1 MKKLNYLLLAAAGM
15 MAASCANDVEESSS
29 AASSNR
35 IMSVQTAGK
44 QYSRLNDVTN
54 EWDKTDRIGIS
65 MYAAGTETVMN
76 GATNVLFTASESGAN
91 VTFTSEAGIPIAA
104 ENCDFTAY
112 YPYNESADGTYTVA
126 LSNQSEGYAA
136 HDLMWAKTENVTSE
150 GAKTLA
156 MTFRHQLAKLT
167 INITPNEG
175 ETVSGVTISGMATGA
190 TFNLATGEMTA
201 TAKGDI
207 TPYKSAENTY
217 CALLLPA
224 EASAL
229 SLTITT
235 DKTAYEYNLTSGK
248 LTQFRDG
255 YRYTLE
261 VGLGESSLGN
271 VDEVEGGNNPYEDGE
286 GETGEADP
294 EEIDAV
300 IPEGYSSVLVTS
312 ASVSADALGGK
323 SGKVAMVFRTSQAR
337 ASMTYTAESINVPE
351 SVTDLL
357 LIGEGSDDA
366 DPEIKLAI
374 KQLSLTSGTLNSLIL
389 KNIEIEGDED
399 TPLCSAQLA
408 EDATLTVTNSYIHD
422 VKSVY
427 GLGTETSGQN
437 ALTAM
442 TIENSRIYN
451 VASVLDKGT
460 TEKIALSNSTFY
472 NISGQ
477 AFFSFKANEDP
488 ASPATITVTDC
499 TLVDLKKTPFQTQGG
514 YGQLEVYKRNV
525 SAIGGEN
532 ITWGIKPT
540 SSFDFADNYAV
551 TGTAVGIRDYEGDTT
566 IAQQDRTS
574 LFPQESDGNAN
585 FTTTVNAGDPRWR
598 QQ

>member
-1 MKKLNYLLLAAAGM
+1 MKKLNYLLLAAVGM

-54 EWDKTDRIGIS
+54 EWDQNDRIGIS

-76 GATNVLFTASESGAN
+76 NASNVLFTASESGAN
-91 VTFTSEAGIPIAA
+91 VTFTSEAGIPISA

-112 YPYNESADGTYTVA
+112 YPYNESADGIYTVA

-175 ETVSGVTISGMATGA
+175 ETVSGVTISGMATDA
-190 TFNLATGEMTA
+190 DFNLATGEMSTKA
-201 TAKGDI
+201 MGDI

-235 DKTAYEYNLTSGK
+235 DKTAYEYSLTSGK
-248 LTQFRDG
+248 LTQFRNG

-323 SGKVAMVFRTSQAR
+323 SGKVAMVFRTGN
-337 ASMTYTAESINVPE
+337 TYSAESVNVPAE
-351 SVTDLL
+351 VTELL
-357 LIGEGSDDA
+357 LIGEGS
-366 DPEIKLAI
+366 EKISVTMKSLNIHSGMTKLALQNLDI
-374 KQLSLTSGTLNSLIL
+374 T
-389 KNIEIEGDED
+389 GDGNTNLFTE
-399 TPLCSAQLA
+399 AQLA
-408 EDATLTVTNSYIHD
+408 ADGTIELTGCSLHGMKYIYGTGSQDVPASQTTLGAFTIDDCIIYDCGSVVNIHD
-422 VKSVY
+422 VV
-427 GLGTETSGQN
+427 
-437 ALTAM
+437 
-442 TIENSRIYN
+442 
-451 VASVLDKGT
+451 
-460 TEKIALSNSTFY
+460 
-472 NISGQ
+472 
-477 AFFSFKANEDP
+477 
-488 ASPATITVTDC
+488 TITVKNSTLYDLSARAFYPTKEGTDRGVDAAIVVDNC
-499 TLVDLKKTPFQTQGG
+499 TLSGMKSTPFECKDRSGSLTYTNNISNISASNIA
-514 YGQLEVYKRNV
+514 YGTGKSPVV
-525 SAIGGEN
+525 SG
-532 ITWGIKPT
+532 
-540 SSFDFADNYAV
+540 NYAV
-551 TGTAVGIRDYEGDTT
+551 EGSCVSVPSAEGGI
-566 IAQQDRTS
+566 
-574 LFPQESDGNAN
+574 ESVALATLWPSYSEDNAD
-585 FTTTVNAGDPRWR
+585 FTTTYAAGDPRWR